1 MWKPTQV
8 KLRQS
13 KILTG
18 SKILKQHFNENIQS
32 ITRDNFAVISN
43 RGDTVNPLKH
53 AMKLVKPTWC
63 NVILMAQN
71 SGIYKGS
78 QHKKQTDVN
87 NGHS

>member
-1 MWKPTQV
+1 MHSQVIWIYMWKPTQV

-43 RGDTVNPLKH
+43 
-53 AMKLVKPTWC
+53 
-63 NVILMAQN
+63 Q
-71 SGIYKGS
+71 
-78 QHKKQTDVN
+78 
-87 NGHS
+87 